1 MNKSLFCIRNYLFRG
16 LSIKNF
22 IIMVLLLP
30 IIITCT
36 RTVNTTN
43 TDKEAGLNNEAVFE
57 IPELDFKKN
66 QGLPIELS
74 KTEDLGLYLYRNPLT
89 KNHIVS
95 YLDQLTGSAKI
106 TDIILRNANNNNI
119 PVSLAFSLAFA
130 ESSYNPNAVNS
141 NETSID
147 RGLFQLNSKS
157 FPELTESDFF
167 NPETN
172 AKHGLA
178 YLAKSIERG
187 GNEIVGLAMYNAG
200 SGRVTGKGTP
210 KMTLDY
216 ISKIINYKDEID
228 AFIMDSIVTERSVVK
243 SEQNIKSVRYVL
255 NTEIF
260 NSY

>member
-1 MNKSLFCIRNYLFRG
+1 MALRLF
-16 LSIKNF
+16 
-22 IIMVLLLP
+22 
-30 IIITCT
+30 
-36 RTVNTTN
+36 
-43 TDKEAGLNNEAVFE
+43 A
-57 IPELDFKKN
+57 
-66 QGLPIELS
+66 
-74 KTEDLGLYLYRNPLT
+74 
-89 KNHIVS
+89 
-95 YLDQLTGSAKI
+95 
-106 TDIILRNANNNNI
+106 
-119 PVSLAFSLAFA
+119 AFSLAFA

-260 NSY
+260 NSYFNESILEVFWKKKVSRYVR